1 MRCAKGASSTST
13 CRRARSACGA
23 RCRPRVDIVEQL
35 FARARRRPRRI
46 VLPEVEDER
55 IREAAQR
62 LKSEG
67 LAEPLLPSE
76 PYSSLAKYVP
86 LYPGNPKVAERA
98 IRKPLIHA
106 GMMVKAG
113 DADALLAGVA
123 HPTARVIEA
132 GLLTIGLSPGI
143 KTPSSFF
150 LMVLPHRI
158 FVYADCA
165 VNAEP
170 DAEAL
175 ADIALAGP
183 GAAGLRAAGER
194 SFARRIGRR
203 HRRDRGHPFSSGV
216 RKQRQTTRSGARQLR
231 AQGLT
236 TLAKPAYQR
245 RGLGASL

>member
-1 MRCAKGASSTST
+1 M
-13 CRRARSACGA
+13 
-23 RCRPRVDIVEQL
+23 DIVEQL

-143 KTPSSFF
+143 KLF
-150 LMVLPHRI
+150 PH
-158 FVYADCA
+158 
-165 VNAEP
+165 
-170 DAEAL
+170 
-175 ADIALAGP
+175 
-183 GAAGLRAAGER
+183 GAAAQDFGVRRLRRER
-194 SFARRIGRR
+194 RARRRGARR
-203 HRRDRGHPFSSGV
+203 HRARFGSELSRARGG
-216 RKQRQTTRSGARQLR
+216 
-231 AQGLT
+231 
-236 TLAKPAYQR
+236 
-245 RGLGASL
+245 